1 MTRFPALALSLALL
15 AAPALAEVTAVVEK
29 DGILTDANGMTLYT
43 FDKDSGGKSA
53 CYNDCATN
61 WPPYTAAA
69 GEQMPDGWTRVARDD
84 GTEQWALNGKPL
96 YFYFEDMAS
105 GDVNGDGK
113 GDVWHVVPM
122 SN

>member
-1 MTRFPALALSLALL
+1 MRRFETGLL
-15 AAPALAEVTAVVEK
+15 AAASALMLALPAWSAGVLAAQ
-29 DGILTDANGMTLYT
+29 NGMTLYT

-105 GDVNGDGK
+105 GDVKGDGK
-113 GDVWHVVPM
+113 GGVWHVVMMPT
-122 SN
+122 

>member
-1 MTRFPALALSLALL
+1 MMLRMKTGLGLLAVASSLMLALPASAAGVL
-15 AAPALAEVTAVVEK
+15 AAQ
-29 DGILTDANGMTLYT
+29 NGMTLYT
-43 FDKDSGGKSA
+43 FDKDSDGKSA
-53 CYNDCATN
+53 CYDACATH
-61 WPPYTAAA
+61 WPPYIAAA
-69 GEQMPDGWTRVARDD
+69 GEAMPDGWTRVMRDD